1 MDVVSREGGPD
12 EGSANEAMLETDGGT
27 TDSDAGFIG
36 TAEPAAAG
44 RNNGIF
50 NVLLFAWGSLT
61 PRAVT
66 ISASTPMDNV
76 LSACNNYIVCCFKC
90 MSSLRWDGF

>member
-1 MDVVSREGGPD
+1 MDVVNREGGPD

-44 RNNGIF
+44 RNNEIF

-61 PRAVT
+61 PIT
-66 ISASTPMDNV
+66 ISVHTN
-76 LSACNNYIVCCFKC
+76 
-90 MSSLRWDGF
+90 G